1 MSLGDSGGGAPHPG
15 GGREPR
21 GPVPLGASL
30 EVCTGFYEGLAV
42 PLDRPWLVVGRGR
55 TVEIP
60 FAEPTLSRAHV
71 GFGFD
76 GESFF
81 VRDLGSTNG
90 TLVNGI
96 RSDERGLAEGDE
108 VQIGRLV
115 LRFHAAPRG
124 GGNAREVARFAAPG
138 TLS

>member
-1 MSLGDSGGGAPHPG
+1 MSPDDASEHGRPPG
-15 GGREPR
+15 SGREPR
-21 GPVPLGASL
+21 GPVRAGATL

-76 GESFF
+76 GERFF

-96 RSDERGLAEGDE
+96 RSDERALTEGDE

-115 LRFHAAPRG
+115 LRFHAA
-124 GGNAREVARFAAPG
+124 A
-138 TLS
+138 

>member
-1 MSLGDSGGGAPHPG
+1 MSLGDTNGRVPYPG
-15 GGREPR
+15 GDREPR
-21 GPVPLGASL
+21 GPVPGGATL

-42 PLDRPWLVVGRGR
+42 PIDRPWLVVGRGR
-55 TVEIP
+55 AVEIP

-76 GESFF
+76 GDAFF

-96 RSDERGLAEGDE
+96 KSDERVLTEGDE

-115 LRFHAAPRG
+115 LRFHAA
-124 GGNAREVARFAAPG
+124 A
-138 TLS
+138 